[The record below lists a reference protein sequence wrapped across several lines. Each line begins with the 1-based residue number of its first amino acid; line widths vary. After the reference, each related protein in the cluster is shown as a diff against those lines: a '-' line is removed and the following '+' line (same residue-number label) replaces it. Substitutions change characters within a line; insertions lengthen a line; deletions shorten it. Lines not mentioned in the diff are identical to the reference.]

1 MEFVIHP
8 KIPFNIIA
16 TLDKHTLSL
25 LPCNFKFKYEN
36 LKKKMGNNWNSRYKH
51 LYIEF
56 RFSFLC
62 FDFEI
67 NLWKSYK

>member
-1 MEFVIHP
+1 MGFVIHP

-16 TLDKHTLSL
+16 TLDKHTLSI

-36 LKKKMGNNWNSRYKH
+36 LKKKMGNNWNSHYKH
-51 LYIEF
+51 LYIKFEF
-56 RFSFLC
+56 SLLC

-67 NLWKSYK
+67 NLWNC